1 MRKARICT
9 ISFGGCGDPDKS
21 RKALINLVEKASF
34 SEPDLI
40 VLPETC
46 VTLGLASKVQTWWYP
61 DEQTAKVAKQVV
73 KAAEPVP
80 GPTTDALAAECRKY
94 HTYII
99 CPLYQR
105 KPDNTIYNS
114 VILIGPEG
122 NILGEYYKKHP
133 AIPEIEMGVKP
144 GEGTPVFEIKFGKI
158 GMAACYDLN
167 FRDVI
172 NGLSEYGVE
181 IVFFVSMYEGGYQLQ
196 IWAFDFGVYVISSHT
211 GGYSTFVDVTGKII
225 SRADP
230 RYNTIL
236 TEELNLDRKVFH
248 LDYNWEKLNKVRKK
262 YGKGIKID
270 ILAPEGIFALESC
283 MPDVIVDEIAR
294 EFGLEY
300 RKDYFKR
307 ANQVREKA
315 LEKR

>member
-1 MRKARICT
+1 MRKARIST
-9 ISFGGCGDPDKS
+9 ISFGGCGDPNES

-46 VTLGLASKVQTWWYP
+46 VTFGLMSEARTDKQF
-61 DEQTAKVAKQVV
+61 AKVAKQIV
-73 KAAEPVP
+73 KAAERVP
-80 GPTTDALAAECRKY
+80 GPTTEVLSAKCRKY

-114 VILIGPEG
+114 AILIGPEG
-122 NILGEYYKKHP
+122 NILGEYHKKHP
-133 AIPEIEMGVKP
+133 AISEIEMMGVKP
-144 GEGTPVFEIKFGKI
+144 GDDTPVFEIKFGKI
-158 GMAACYDLN
+158 GMAICYDLN

-172 NGLSEYGVE
+172 NGLSEHGVE
-181 IVFFVSMYEGGYQLQ
+181 IVFFLSMYEGGYQLQ
-196 IWAFDFGVYVISSHT
+196 IWAFDFGVYVVSSHT

-225 SRADP
+225 SRANP
-230 RYNTIL
+230 IYNPIL
-236 TEELNLDRKVFH
+236 TEELNLNRKVFP
-248 LDYNWEKLNKVRKK
+248 LDYNWEKLDKVRKK

-270 ILAPEGIFALESC
+270 ILVPEDIFALESC
-283 MPDVIVDEIAR
+283 IPDVTVDDIAT
-294 EFGLEY
+294 EFDLKH
-300 RKDYFKR
+300 RKDSFKR
-307 ANQVREKA
+307 ANEVREEA